1 MTHHSFEASGLE
13 IWNTCTICDRRA
25 EWPEV
30 NVISDVSNQHDCAAD
45 ASLTSLIVIGS
56 IYGFSWR
63 GRKNMLNMSSLTAK
77 EKQCLHSPIAIIHRN
92 YIQDHCIF
100 LVFFLQSWWIS
111 CTNYAQSFLNSTV
124 IFLPFQ
130 FEKIFENVTAFYWNA
145 AHCTLK
151 MMKFKQNNKHYIFYL
166 FIHFHCCHTFVSQQS
181 VYSSE
186 KYSSE
191 GPFRNGPSEG
201 IKQKNRSWHF
211 STFCVTC
218 QLNTWHCL
226 IVSL

>member
-13 IWNTCTICDRRA
+13 IWNTSTICDRRA

-100 LVFFLQSWWIS
+100 FYFFFVKFEFYALTMLNLFLTRLLFFFHFNSKKYLKMWLIAHLKWWNLNKIIIIIFFIYLFIFIVDVRLSRSKVFRNTPLRNTPLRFRRYKTKQIAL
-111 CTNYAQSFLNSTV
+111 A
-124 IFLPFQ
+124 IFLPP
-130 FEKIFENVTAFYWNA
+130 A
-145 AHCTLK
+145 
-151 MMKFKQNNKHYIFYL
+151 
-166 FIHFHCCHTFVSQQS
+166 
-181 VYSSE
+181 
-186 KYSSE
+186 
-191 GPFRNGPSEG
+191 
-201 IKQKNRSWHF
+201 
-211 STFCVTC
+211 
-218 QLNTWHCL
+218 
-226 IVSL
+226 

>member
-1 MTHHSFEASGLE
+1 MFLLLFWLLASTRGKKKNSTEMMTHHSFEASGLE
-13 IWNTCTICDRRA
+13 IWNTSTICDRRA

-100 LVFFLQSWWIS
+100 FYFFFVKLVNFMH
-111 CTNYAQSFLNSTV
+111 YAQSFLNSTV

-130 FEKIFENVTAFYWNA
+130 FEKIFENVT
-145 AHCTLK
+145 HCTLK
-151 MMKFKQNNKHYIFYL
+151 MMEFKQNNNHYIFYL
-166 FIHFHCCHTFVSQQS
+166 FIHFHCWRTFVSQQS
-181 VYSSE
+181 V
-186 KYSSE
+186 
-191 GPFRNGPSEG
+191 
-201 IKQKNRSWHF
+201 
-211 STFCVTC
+211 
-218 QLNTWHCL
+218 
-226 IVSL
+226 

>member
-1 MTHHSFEASGLE
+1 MMTHHSFEASGFE

-100 LVFFLQSWWIS
+100 LVFFCKVGEFYALTMLNLFLTRLLFFFHFNSKKYLKMWLLFIEMQLIAHLKWW
-111 CTNYAQSFLNSTV
+111 NLNKITSIIFFIYLFIFIVDILLSRSKVLANTPLRCHLEIALA
-124 IFLPFQ
+124 IFLPS
-130 FEKIFENVTAFYWNA
+130 A
-145 AHCTLK
+145 
-151 MMKFKQNNKHYIFYL
+151 
-166 FIHFHCCHTFVSQQS
+166 
-181 VYSSE
+181 
-186 KYSSE
+186 
-191 GPFRNGPSEG
+191 
-201 IKQKNRSWHF
+201 
-211 STFCVTC
+211 
-218 QLNTWHCL
+218 
-226 IVSL
+226 

>member
-1 MTHHSFEASGLE
+1 MFPFSRSSTIKTVHWIYVSALILTAGINQREKKNSTEMMTHHSFEASGLE

-100 LVFFLQSWWIS
+100 FSFYFAKLVNFM
-111 CTNYAQSFLNSTV
+111 
-124 IFLPFQ
+124 
-130 FEKIFENVTAFYWNA
+130 
-145 AHCTLK
+145 H
-151 MMKFKQNNKHYIFYL
+151 
-166 FIHFHCCHTFVSQQS
+166 
-181 VYSSE
+181 
-186 KYSSE
+186 
-191 GPFRNGPSEG
+191 
-201 IKQKNRSWHF
+201 
-211 STFCVTC
+211 
-218 QLNTWHCL
+218 
-226 IVSL
+226 